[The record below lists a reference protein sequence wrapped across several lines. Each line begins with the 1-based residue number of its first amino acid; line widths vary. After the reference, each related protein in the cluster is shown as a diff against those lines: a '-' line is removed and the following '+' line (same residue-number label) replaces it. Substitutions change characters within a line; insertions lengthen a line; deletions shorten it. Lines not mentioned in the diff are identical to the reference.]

1 MTGTLVVKLLRDVRL
16 ALLMVGLLL
25 AAYECLWAKIVER
38 ISGELLPL
46 LLTVV
51 RVGVTPRDIEEA
63 IFGGPGKILQSMI
76 GGENISMFRVR
87 DALTI
92 GYVHP
97 VIQAILCIWAV
108 GRSAGAIAGEID
120 RGTMELL
127 LAQPVPRSRL
137 VLAHFCVDCITI
149 PILCSSLWAGNW
161 LGRWLV
167 GVQDDGPLPGLPGPI
182 ISPMIFL
189 PSLAN
194 VAALVFALSGFTMW
208 LSARGRFRGRVLG
221 LAVFLVLLQFLIN
234 VIGQLLDQ
242 VAWMR
247 PFTVFYYYQ
256 PQQIILNA
264 KWNVSLGT
272 GWSGK
277 LSQPLFS
284 VNVIVVLVAVGIVG
298 YMLALRRFCTRD
310 LPAPL

>member
-1 MTGTLVVKLLRDVRL
+1 MTRTLVVKLLRDIRL
-16 ALLMVGLLL
+16 PLLMVGLLL

-46 LLTVV
+46 LMTVV
-51 RVGVTPRDIEEA
+51 RVGITPQDIEEA
-63 IFGGPGKILQSMI
+63 IFAGPGKLLQSMI
-76 GGENISMFRVR
+76 GGENISMFRMR

-108 GRSAGAIAGEID
+108 GRAAGAITGEID

-137 VLAHFCVDCITI
+137 ILAHLCVDCVTI
-149 PILCSSLWAGNW
+149 PILCLSLWAGNW

-189 PSLAN
+189 PALAN
-194 VAALVFALSGFTMW
+194 VAALLFALSGFTLW
-208 LSARGRFRGRVLG
+208 LSARGRFRGRVLS
-221 LAVFLVLLQFLIN
+221 LAVFLVLLQFLVN

-247 PFTVFYYYQ
+247 PFTVFYYFQ
-256 PQQIILNA
+256 PQQIILNGE
-264 KWNVSLGT
+264 WNARWHVNHR
-272 GWSGK
+272 
-277 LSQPLFS
+277 SQY
-284 VNVIVVLVAVGIVG
+284 VNVIVVLATVGVVG
-298 YMLALRRFCTRD
+298 YLLALRTFCRRD

>member
-1 MTGTLVVKLLRDVRL
+1 MTRTLVVKLLRDIRL
-16 ALLMVGLLL
+16 PLLMVGLLL

-46 LLTVV
+46 LMTVV
-51 RVGVTPRDIEEA
+51 RVGITPQDIEEA
-63 IFGGPGKILQSMI
+63 IFAGPGKLLQSMI
-76 GGENISMFRVR
+76 GGENISMFRMR

-108 GRSAGAIAGEID
+108 GRAAGAITGEID

-137 VLAHFCVDCITI
+137 ILAHLCVDCVTV
-149 PILCSSLWAGNW
+149 PILCLSLWAGNW

-189 PSLAN
+189 PALAN
-194 VAALVFALSGFTMW
+194 VAALLFALSGFTLW
-208 LSARGRFRGRVLG
+208 LSARGRFRGRVLS
-221 LAVFLVLLQFLIN
+221 LAVFLVLLQFLVN

-247 PFTVFYYYQ
+247 PFTVFYYFQ
-256 PQQIILNA
+256 PQQIILNGE
-264 KWNVSLGT
+264 WNARWHVNHG
-272 GWSGK
+272 
-277 LSQPLFS
+277 SQY
-284 VNVIVVLVAVGIVG
+284 VNVIVVLATVGVVG
-298 YMLALRRFCTRD
+298 YLLALRTFCRRD